1 MLTSRNWFYPLF
13 SPFHHFY
20 FFAST
25 LTVHRLSGGRA
36 NVISFLT
43 IKDENM
49 FLLQLLSPFVSGC
62 SQGSILGLLL
72 FNIYMCDLFLCDYVS
87 STINYVDD
95 TTLYA
100 CEPDMD
106 LVQGKPEKVTSTV
119 TKLHLLKTSDYI
131 QHINVGGI
139 NSVAASMK
147 NYQVYLQTIN

>member
-13 SPFHHFY
+13 SPFHHF
-20 FFAST
+20 FF
-25 LTVHRLSGGRA
+25 LRLHLRFTGYREEEQM
-36 NVISFLT
+36 SFHSSLSRT
-43 IKDENM
+43 KICSSYSSYLH
-49 FLLQLLSPFVSGC
+49 LLVGVL
-62 SQGSILGLLL
+62 QGSILGLLL

-106 LVQGKPEKVTSTV
+106 LVQSKPEKVTSTV
-119 TKLHLLKTSDYI
+119 TTLHLLKTSDYI